1 MDKFKKIITPYILK
15 NKNIPILTFNLEEIQ
30 KPSFSSYISSFD
42 LKNVNILRQDLL
54 PKNFIKVIPD
64 KKLLKE
70 WITNRQAPKNRK
82 NINTLINYE
91 IQRLQLNDNNF
102 MNFIDISYGLSLND
116 SYWIVPDNGKEYKW
130 EDYNLYQNKFSER
143 LALIAFGEKNIS
155 SSDLFLKETSPEY
168 TTGGMLAKCWT
179 TLNDE
184 LVLLKKSSENYK
196 IEALAEFY
204 MAQVADIMNFN
215 HIDYDIIN
223 YHNNLV
229 SSCKIFTT
237 EDRGYCPISA
247 FLSKNEIA
255 SLTPEKL
262 FEKIST
268 ITGKEFLEDL
278 VLFDYLIYNEDRHL
292 GNFGMM
298 IDNNTGRVLEPAP
311 IFDNGN
317 SVLMLYYNL
326 PEEYNKIYARHK
338 LGEKFEVL
346 AKAFVRERHK
356 AGLEKLKNFSFIRH
370 SKYNLPE
377 DLLKKGEKFIQN
389 NAKIILK
396 ELEKKSELN
405 FDISKKIEKFD
416 LLKDSSKAWTDK
428 VNNDKSNDFER

>member
-179 TLNDE
+179 TLNNE

-204 MAQVADIMNFN
+204 
-215 HIDYDIIN
+215 
-223 YHNNLV
+223 
-229 SSCKIFTT
+229 SC
-237 EDRGYCPISA
+237 R
-247 FLSKNEIA
+247 
-255 SLTPEKL
+255 
-262 FEKIST
+262 
-268 ITGKEFLEDL
+268 
-278 VLFDYLIYNEDRHL
+278 
-292 GNFGMM
+292 
-298 IDNNTGRVLEPAP
+298 
-311 IFDNGN
+311 
-317 SVLMLYYNL
+317 YY
-326 PEEYNKIYARHK
+326 
-338 LGEKFEVL
+338 
-346 AKAFVRERHK
+346 
-356 AGLEKLKNFSFIRH
+356 
-370 SKYNLPE
+370 
-377 DLLKKGEKFIQN
+377 
-389 NAKIILK
+389 
-396 ELEKKSELN
+396 EL
-405 FDISKKIEKFD
+405 
-416 LLKDSSKAWTDK
+416 
-428 VNNDKSNDFER
+428 